1 MWIPVLQVG
10 HCFGVTSP
18 YSLIHPHT
26 PKCLRSTDAS
36 FSRERFEWEM
46 YVWKYFTSLPSLSD
60 VCSFK
65 GNSSLIVSAFLL
77 LKMERASTLLS
88 PHHEMSREDSGV
100 CLVVSLVM
108 LNALGASAS
117 CCIKSFPLLVKLT
130 KSSHLRRERNQH
142 LGKKKNLVLMLSWQ
156 QELNILMLKWY
167 TWVGTWTG
175 WPSAGPQPWPPPQTT
190 SHTVCRSA

>member
-142 LGKKKNLVLMLSWQ
+142 LGKKKKSC
-156 QELNILMLKWY
+156 
-167 TWVGTWTG
+167 
-175 WPSAGPQPWPPPQTT
+175 
-190 SHTVCRSA
+190 SHA